1 PVGDYQIENAVLV
14 ERKSVEDFV
23 NSIIDGRMFQQA
35 KDLCNAC
42 ACPIVIVEGKWN
54 EYTRHISKSAI
65 YGAVCSLAVD
75 FGISVINFENSM
87 EVAHFLFQ
95 TVRRIS
101 DAGRIPKIRFDRKPK
116 TLAELQ
122 EYLVAGLPEVST
134 ITTRRL
140 LEHFRIP
147 RRIFNAS
154 MEELTQV
161 RGLGAVKAKEIFEV
175 LNTEWR
181 GKDECGNLQ

>member
-1 PVGDYQIENAVLV
+1 
-14 ERKSVEDFV
+14 
-23 NSIIDGRMFQQA
+23 
-35 KDLCNAC
+35 
-42 ACPIVIVEGKWN
+42 
-54 EYTRHISKSAI
+54 
-65 YGAVCSLAVD
+65 
-75 FGISVINFENSM
+75 
-87 EVAHFLFQ
+87 
-95 TVRRIS
+95 
-101 DAGRIPKIRFDRKPK
+101 
-116 TLAELQ
+116 
-122 EYLVAGLPEVST
+122 LVAGLPEVST